1 MISHPSRELQS
12 ETGLRNS
19 LFLTLHLSIMS
30 TSPTTTGKAD
40 EQSTT
45 TTATEATSAV
55 TAEPEPELSS
65 TASPPASAAA
75 EAQEAAGEQEAA
87 PGDPKV
93 AQLKAMF
100 PEMTPD
106 VLEAVLEAH
115 GGSVEQASELL
126 LSMND
131 PNPEHPSPAAD
142 ADEQFARALQEEEQE
157 HARREQQQRQAARQ
171 AAGGATGG
179 AVTASALQYQA
190 YVPRRRGQAGGA
202 GNAAL
207 EGSTQAPQKDELDQL
222 TEQL

>member
-1 MISHPSRELQS
+1 M
-12 ETGLRNS
+12 
-19 LFLTLHLSIMS
+19 
-30 TSPTTTGKAD
+30 SPTTPLTSAAED
-40 EQSTT
+40 SPITAVSPTAAVPSNTATT
-45 TTATEATSAV
+45 TT
-55 TAEPEPELSS
+55 EPELST
-65 TASPPASAAA
+65 TASPPTA
-75 EAQEAAGEQEAA
+75 EATQEETPSARAEDAEIAQVN
-87 PGDPKV
+87 PKI

-100 PEMTPD
+100 PDITED

-131 PNPEHPSPAAD
+131 PTPEQPS

-157 HARREQQQRQAARQ
+157 HARRERAAARQ
-171 AAGGATGG
+171 SRSRETETGG
-179 AVTASALQYQA
+179 TASTAGLQYQA

-207 EGSTQAPQKDELDQL
+207 SREGGAQPQQGGPREKDELDQL